1 MTIALILGGIV
12 IVGGLFY
19 TLRVGKAVEVR
30 NSELDGEIHNT
41 IRKNWISLNPVFLA
55 YIIALGAI
63 LVYIAYL
70 AVTR

>member
-19 TLRVGKAVEVR
+19 TLKIGKAVNVR
-30 NSELDGEIHNT
+30 NSELDEEIHST

-55 YIIALGAI
+55 YIIAIGAI